1 MEPALRPFQ
10 SFLENAVRVVRDD
23 AETIGLAVGGSYAS
37 GNADAYS
44 DLDLVLVTAYPI
56 APDVGQMRAYAS
68 RLGQLLASFRGD
80 HVGEPRLLIALYDAP
95 LLHVDI
101 KFLTIAEFQ
110 ERVEN
115 PVVLYERNGALTAV
129 IEQSTAH
136 YPDFNFQGTE
146 DRFWI
151 WIHYAALKIGR
162 GEYFEALDFLAF
174 LRGAVLGPMIHLKN
188 GNEPRGV
195 RRIETSVD
203 PNDLV
208 QLTKTIASLDR
219 NALVASTESAMR
231 LYESSRDRLAPVT
244 LQKNDSA
251 QLAVRAYLDV
261 IKMQTAYSTT
271 NQ

>member
-1 MEPALRPFQ
+1 MKPTLLSFQ

-23 AETIGLAVGGSYAS
+23 AEAIGLAVGGSHAS

-44 DLDLVLVTAYPI
+44 DLDLVLVTDESI
-56 APDVGQMRAYAS
+56 APDTHRMRAYAA

-101 KFLTIAEFQ
+101 KFLTLAEFQ

-115 PVVLYERNGALTAV
+115 PVVLYERNGGLTTV

-136 YPDFNFQGTE
+136 YPNFDFQEAE

-151 WIHYAALKIGR
+151 WIHYVALKIGR

-231 LYESSRDRLAPVT
+231 LYESLRDRLAPAT
-244 LQKNDSA
+244 LQKNDVA
-251 QLAVRAYLDV
+251 QLAVRAYLDA
-261 IKMQTAYSTT
+261 IRPQTAYSTI